1 MFPQLYHAHHN
12 RYLEDIP
19 FWLELANQHGDP
31 VLELG
36 CGTGRVLLPLARAG
50 HRVIGLDNNL
60 SMLHFLRSH
69 LEATLQPAPEV
80 FVADRAAFRL
90 AVRFPLIILTC
101 NTFSTLPAEIRRVT
115 LQCVR
120 LHLKPGGLFA
130 TSVPNPRLLLD
141 LPARSDAEV
150 EDEFTNPLTGNPVQ
164 VSSAWRRTKTHFMVT
179 WYYDHLF
186 PDGALQR
193 LKAEVRHEL
202 ASAQVYLDDICAAS
216 LDIEAVYGDFDHSAY
231 APQSPY
237 LLIIARAKSIN
248 IPE

>member
-12 RYLEDIP
+12 RYLEDVP
-19 FWLELANQHGDP
+19 FWLELAAQHGDP

-36 CGTGRVLLPLARAG
+36 CGTGRVLLSLARAG
-50 HRVIGLDNNL
+50 HRVIGLDNDM
-60 SMLHFLRSH
+60 SMLHFLRSN

-80 FVADRAAFRL
+80 FVADLATFRL
-90 AVRFPLIILTC
+90 AVRFRLIILPC
-101 NTFSTLPAEIRRVT
+101 NTFSTLPAESRRVA

-120 LHLKPGGLFA
+120 MHLQPGGLFA

-141 LPARSDAEV
+141 LPARSEAQV

-186 PDGALQR
+186 PDGTIQR
-193 LKAEVRHEL
+193 LTSEVRHEL
-202 ASAQVYLDDICAAS
+202 ACAQDYMDDIRAAG

-231 APQSPY
+231 DPQSPY
-237 LLIIARAKSIN
+237 LLIIARAKNIN